1 MFWRSTSP
9 LARIAWGIV
18 LAFVLL
24 PAIESRATEFS
35 GMAGAWTGTGTIA
48 VNNNREKLRC
58 RANYNVS
65 NGGATVDLQIRC
77 ASDSYK
83 FDLSGG
89 VNAVNGNVSGT
100 WSEFGARRGRR
111 DRRHREGRRDLRES
125 HRPLFLRASV
135 AADDR
140 QHAGGLAELTGQ
152 PDLLGDDAAQ
162 QGWRQRCGALSAI
175 RKIEP
180 PQHRCGCLHL
190 RCCAAAVPRITRRT
204 SAYNARAT
212 THHSR
217 LPSAERTTVI
227 TSTRRSPASRFG

>member
-100 WSEFGARRGRR
+100 WSESAHGA
-111 DRRHREGRRDLRES
+111 
-125 HRPLFLRASV
+125 
-135 AADDR
+135 
-140 QHAGGLAELTGQ
+140 AGEIAGTVKG
-152 PDLLGDDAAQ
+152 GVI
-162 QGWRQRCGALSAI
+162 S
-175 RKIEP
+175 
-180 PQHRCGCLHL
+180 
-190 RCCAAAVPRITRRT
+190 
-204 SAYNARAT
+204 ARAT
-212 THHSR
+212 G
-217 LPSAERTTVI
+217 PYFSAHLSLRTTGNTQAV
-227 TSTRRSPASRFG
+227 SLNSPGSQISSVTMQLSKGGASAAAR

>member
-100 WSEFGARRGRR
+100 WSESA
-111 DRRHREGRRDLRES
+111 HRAAGEIAGTVKGGRRDLRES
-125 HRPLFLRASV
+125 HRPLFLRASI

-152 PDLLGDDAAQ
+152 PDFLGDDAAQ
-162 QGWRQRCGALSAI
+162 QGRRQRCGALSAI
-175 RKIEP
+175 RKTKP
-180 PQHRCGCLHL
+180 PQHRCGGLHL
-190 RCCAAAVPRITRRT
+190 RCCEPIARR
-204 SAYNARAT
+204 RA
-212 THHSR
+212 H
-217 LPSAERTTVI
+217 E
-227 TSTRRSPASRFG
+227 